1 MIESMK
7 TATRICLFIIT
18 AILMYG
24 FIRAFGSTFSIVA
37 NKDNMTFFGAA
48 SLILTVVI
56 AQLTQ
61 IAYLVIGW
69 GIAEVAFDIHSKLG
83 KIKVGQEISQGA
95 SKTTWESWKKVG
107 R

>member
-1 MIESMK
+1 MK
-7 TATRICLFIIT
+7 TATRIGLFVVA

-37 NKDNMTFFGAA
+37 NKDNMTALGAA

-69 GIAEVAFDIHSKLG
+69 GVAEVVFDLHSKLG
-83 KIKVGQEISQGA
+83 KIKVKQEIGQGSSQ
-95 SKTTWESWKKVG
+95 TTWESWKRVG

>member
-7 TATRICLFIIT
+7 TATRIGLFVVA
-18 AILMYG
+18 AIVMYG
-24 FIRAFGSTFSIVA
+24 FITAFGSTFSIVA
-37 NKDNMTFFGAA
+37 NKDNMTVFGAA

-69 GIAEVAFDIHSKLG
+69 GIAEVVFDLHSKLD
-83 KIKVGQEISQGA
+83 KIKVKQESGHLR
-95 SKTTWESWKKVG
+95 STWESWKKVG